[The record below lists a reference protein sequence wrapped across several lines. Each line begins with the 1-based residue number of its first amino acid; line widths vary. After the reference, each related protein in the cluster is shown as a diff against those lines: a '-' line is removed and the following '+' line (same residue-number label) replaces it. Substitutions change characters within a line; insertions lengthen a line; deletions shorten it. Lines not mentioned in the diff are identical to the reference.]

1 MRNRQSQSGLTVNA
15 IAGTN
20 VVYLGV
26 DLDPPNR
33 KGCLGFAVQR
43 EDHTEN
49 EKSWMRGVKTFETS
63 GPPPDAGVMVSSR
76 AHPFQ
81 SFQWADYSAKPD
93 HDYTYTVLPLY
104 GPPTSL
110 TEGQAVSNKITTE
123 SEWGPLHSV
132 FFNRGAVSSQEYTRR
147 FQNRAPNEVGQ
158 TAYDWLSRGLLE
170 ALVAF
175 LRRAKN
181 SSFEIYGAVY
191 EFQWPAV
198 LDVLREASS
207 DNHAKVHII
216 FDATPAKTGPAKKNR
231 AAVKLAKIKKLT
243 NERNNGKLM
252 HNKFF
257 ILVKNGNPIAVWT
270 GSTNLTENGIFG
282 HSNCGHAIESSA
294 IAQQYLD
301 YWRELESDPE
311 SADLRSWAGAQNI
324 TPPNPW
330 NAPTVSVFSPHT
342 GLGIL
347 DWYASIANSA
357 KNALFMTFAFGM
369 HQKFKDVY
377 EQNDGVLRFA
387 LMEKEGNGAALAQG
401 KKDIR
406 RIRQLPNVVVAVAN
420 SLRLNAF
427 DRWLKERDRL
437 TAKANVKWIHT
448 KYMLVDPLGA
458 HPIVISGSANF
469 SKPSTD
475 TNEENMLVI
484 RDDKRVADIYLGEFM
499 RMHAHYA
506 FREAVGFARKKT
518 NGELAWQPKY
528 LDPTDAWLKDYFS
541 SGSPRCLRRIY
552 FSGSKS
558 STEAL

>member
-26 DLDPPNR
+26 DLDPPKR

-49 EKSWMRGVKTFETS
+49 EKAWLKGIKTFEAS
-63 GPPPDAGVMVSSR
+63 GPAPDPGVKVSSR
-76 AHPFQ
+76 NHPFQ
-81 SFQWADYSAKPD
+81 SFQWADYSAKPK
-93 HDYTYTVLPLY
+93 HDYTYTVLPLH
-104 GPPTSL
+104 GPPTNL
-110 TEGQAVSNKITTE
+110 AEGQAVAVKIATE
-123 SEWGPLHSV
+123 SEWGPRHSI
-132 FFNRGAVSSQEYTRR
+132 FFNRGAVSSQEYASR
-147 FQNRAPNEVGQ
+147 FQNRAPNVVGPQ
-158 TAYDWLSRGLLE
+158 AYDWLSRGLIE
-170 ALVAF
+170 ALVKF
-175 LRRAKN
+175 LSRAKD

-191 EFQWPAV
+191 EFQWPAI
-198 LDVLREASS
+198 LALLKKASN
-207 DNHAKVHII
+207 DHAKVHVI
-216 FDATPAKTGPAKKNR
+216 FDAISAKTGPAKKNR
-231 AAVKLAKIKKLT
+231 AAVKLAKIGQLT
-243 NERNNGKLM
+243 DERTNGRLM

-282 HSNCGHAIESSA
+282 HSNCGHAIESA
-294 IAQQYLD
+294 PIAQQYMD
-301 YWRELESDPE
+301 YWRQLESDPE
-311 SADLRSWAGAQNI
+311 SAELRTWAGTQNI

-330 NAPTVSVFSPHT
+330 NADTVSVFSPHT

-347 DWYASIANSA
+347 DWYASIADSA
-357 KNALFMTFAFGM
+357 KKALFMTFAFGM
-369 HQKFKDVY
+369 HQNFKDVY

-401 KKDIR
+401 RKDIR

-427 DRWLKERDRL
+427 DRWLAEREKL

-448 KYMLVDPLGA
+448 KYMLVDPLGD
-458 HPIVISGSANF
+458 HPIVVTGSANF

-475 TNEENMLVI
+475 TNDENMLVI
-484 RDDKRVADIYLGEFM
+484 RDDLRVADIYLGEFM

-506 FREAVGFARKKT
+506 FREAVGFSRKKT
-518 NGELAWQPKY
+518 NGQPAWQPKY

-552 FSGSKS
+552 FSGS
-558 STEAL
+558 

>member
-1 MRNRQSQSGLTVNA
+1 MRNRQLASGLTVNA

-26 DLDPPNR
+26 DLDSPKR

-49 EKSWMRGVKTFETS
+49 ETTWMRGVKTFEAS

-76 AHPFQ
+76 DHPFQ
-81 SFQWADYSAKPD
+81 SFQWADYSAKPA

-104 GPPTSL
+104 GPPTNL
-110 TEGQAVSNKITTE
+110 TPGQPVSNKITTE

-147 FQNRAPNEVGQ
+147 FQNRAPDKVGQ
-158 TAYDWLSRGLLE
+158 RAYDWLSRGLLE
-170 ALVAF
+170 ALLEF
-175 LRRAKN
+175 LRRAKD

-198 LDVLREASS
+198 LDVLREVSS
-207 DNHAKVHII
+207 DNKAKVHII

-231 AAVKLAKIKKLT
+231 AAVKLAQIKKLT

-282 HSNCGHAIESSA
+282 HSNCGHAIESA
-294 IAQQYLD
+294 AVAQQYLG
-301 YWRELESDPE
+301 YWRQLESDPE
-311 SADLRSWAGAQNI
+311 SAELRTWAGAQNI

-357 KNALFMTFAFGM
+357 KDALFMTFAFGM
-369 HQKFKDVY
+369 HKKFQDVF

-387 LMEKEGNGAALAQG
+387 LMEKEGNGAALTKG

-448 KYMLVDPLGA
+448 KYMLVDPLGD

-506 FREAVGFARKKT
+506 FREAVGFARKKKD
-518 NGELAWQPKY
+518 GQPAWQPKY
-528 LDPTDAWLKDYFS
+528 LDPTDAWLKHYFS
-541 SGSPRCLRRIY
+541 SGSPRCLRREY
-552 FSGSKS
+552 FSGS
-558 STEAL
+558 